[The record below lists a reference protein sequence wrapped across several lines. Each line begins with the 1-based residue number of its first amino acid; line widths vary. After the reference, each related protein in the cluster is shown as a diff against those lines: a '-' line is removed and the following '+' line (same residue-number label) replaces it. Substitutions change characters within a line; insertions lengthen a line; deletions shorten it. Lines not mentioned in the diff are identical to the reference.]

1 MMVDGLEPHWPVDEP
16 HVSGRKDVM
25 RWMNTP
31 EVFPRTTTH
40 IPKRTCI
47 ATRKT
52 APQSQLLRVVAQ
64 FKDNGDVHIV
74 PDPQRRL
81 PGRGAWITPELQA
94 FEIAEKRRAFPRALK
109 VSANAD
115 LDEVRAY
122 LVHKQEKVPD
132 H

>member
-1 MMVDGLEPHWPVDEP
+1 
-16 HVSGRKDVM
+16 M

-40 IPKRTCI
+40 TPLRTCI

-64 FKDNGDVHIV
+64 FKDNGDVKIV

-109 VSANAD
+109 VPANAD

-122 LVHKQEKVPD
+122 LVQKQEKVPD